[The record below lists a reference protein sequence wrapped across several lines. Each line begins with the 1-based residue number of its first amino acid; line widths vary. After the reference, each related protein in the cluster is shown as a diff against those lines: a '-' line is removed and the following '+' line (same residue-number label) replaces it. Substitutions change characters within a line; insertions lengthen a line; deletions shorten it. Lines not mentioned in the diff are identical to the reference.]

1 MAERHENTT
10 RRACDQLAAYELGAL
25 DGSARQE
32 FESHLRGCA
41 ECQDEVYDHAPATVL
56 LTTEPGRWADRMQAA
71 APRRPLAERLT
82 ERLAAWLRPPL
93 VRAAVP
99 VAMAAVLVLVVIQP
113 WQGPASPWSDLAAV
127 EALPWTGLQMRSG
140 AGDAEQAFADAMEL
154 YVAQDWAQAGAA
166 LVDAARALDESDA
179 PPALRDQARLFAG
192 VSHLLADD
200 AATAADQ
207 FELAAGS
214 DLAPVAQRAAWNL
227 AQARLLLDDPDG
239 ALAALSS
246 LENSPVYAERAAALA
261 GSIVERR

>member
-25 DGSARQE
+25 DGSARQD
-32 FESHLRGCA
+32 FESHLRDCA
-41 ECQDEVYDHAPATVL
+41 ECRDELYDHAPATVL
-56 LTTEPGRWADRMQAA
+56 LTSEPGRWAERMRAA
-71 APRRPLAERLT
+71 APRRSLA

-99 VAMAAVLVLVVIQP
+99 VAMVAVLVLAVIQP
-113 WQGPASPWSDLAAV
+113 WQGPASPWSDLAAI
-127 EALPWTGLQMRSG
+127 EALPWTGLQTRSG
-140 AGDAEQAFADAMEL
+140 AGNAEQAFADAMEL
-154 YVAQDWAQAGAA
+154 YVAEDWAGAGAA
-166 LVDAARALDESDA
+166 LVDAAGALDAADA
-179 PPALRDQARLFAG
+179 SPALRDQARLFAG

-200 AATAADQ
+200 AAAAAGQ
-207 FELAAGS
+207 LELAAGS
-214 DLAPVAQRAAWNL
+214 SLAPVAQRATWNL

-261 GSIVERR
+261 GSIAERR